1 MMVYLVNRLIKYSLI
16 KLLYVNLYYKI
27 YYRIYSDK
35 LQKENLK

>member
-1 MMVYLVNRLIKYSLI
+1 MVYLVNRLIKYSLI